1 MNISSSARTRWRSSV
16 TGAFSTTLV
25 SIEALR
31 PLDLA
36 LWDLAGKII
45 EQP

>member
-1 MNISSSARTRWRSSV
+1 V
-16 TGAFSTTLV
+16 GEVGLV